1 VRWYSGW
8 VLVPLM
14 RVWNAVV
21 DRGLADLPRPMD
33 EPRVR
38 TSGTLPDR
46 ILLFDRGPAMGWGV
60 LSHELALSGSL
71 ARAVT
76 NRTGR
81 AADVA
86 VVADQSI
93 TVHSALPLLA
103 EMALDDFDAI
113 VITFGAKDATAM
125 TSLRR
130 WNRQMGALLSFLD
143 AHGSLSA
150 SVFVLGIQPIRSI
163 PVFDSRLGT
172 VADRHARALNAA
184 TAQICSEHYG
194 SAVQRTTVAG
204 ARSSRTRW
212 PARWKPNGSARRC
225 ARRPSLRPVAA
236 GDGFARSSH
245 DARDAAEG
253 GSDPRTPRPTGG
265 DAEGLPRAEGVGFE
279 PTRHFCPPV
288 FKTGSIGRS
297 DSPPT

>member
-46 ILLFDRGPAMGWGV
+46 ILLFGRGPAMGWGV

-172 VADRHARALNAA
+172 VADRHAHALNAA

-194 SAVQRTTVAG
+194 TTFVPLAPAQDPAPGRFRSAADYRRWGEILADSMAGPLETKRLRTQMRTTAQF
-204 ARSSRTRW
+204 
-212 PARWKPNGSARRC
+212 
-225 ARRPSLRPVAA
+225 AA
-236 GDGFARSSH
+236 G
-245 DARDAAEG
+245 G
-253 GSDPRTPRPTGG
+253 GR
-265 DAEGLPRAEGVGFE
+265 
-279 PTRHFCPPV
+279 
-288 FKTGSIGRS
+288 
-297 DSPPT
+297 